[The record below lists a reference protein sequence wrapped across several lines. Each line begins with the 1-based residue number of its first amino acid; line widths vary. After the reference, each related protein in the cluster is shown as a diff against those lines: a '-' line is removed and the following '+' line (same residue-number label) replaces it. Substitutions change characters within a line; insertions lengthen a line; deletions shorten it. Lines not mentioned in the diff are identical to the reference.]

1 MKVSAL
7 AVDPL
12 TGLPMVILVDEIRG
26 TSIPVGIGLS
36 EASAI
41 AAELDAIDLE
51 RPMTHQLLFDL
62 LSAAG
67 AEVVRIELRDAERGG
82 STPCAAQVAL
92 ELGGRRIEKQ
102 ARPSDAFALALKAG
116 ARVWVDTALIDK
128 MVRRSGSWASADG
141 ALPPIEHESA
151 AVCASGSGDLSLD
164 ALGPEAFGKWKM
176 CRPRAAC
183 RAA

>member
-1 MKVSAL
+1 MEQPFIAMKVSAL

-67 AEVVRIELRDAERGG
+67 AEVVRIELRDAESGG

-128 MVRRSGSWASADG
+128 MARRGAWASADG
-141 ALPPIEHESA
+141 MLPPAQPEQA
-151 AVCASGSGDLSLD
+151 GACASGPADLSLD
-164 ALGPEAFGKWKM
+164 ALAPEAFGKWKM
-176 CRPRAAC
+176 
-183 RAA
+183 